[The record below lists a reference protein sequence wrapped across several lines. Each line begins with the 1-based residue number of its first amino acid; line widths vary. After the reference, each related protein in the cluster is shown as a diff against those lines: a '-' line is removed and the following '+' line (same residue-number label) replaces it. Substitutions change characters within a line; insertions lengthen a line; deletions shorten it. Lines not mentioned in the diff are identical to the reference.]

1 MKKDKEMDFTGD
13 ELVMLYCLVHDHAT
27 DCGEFLDGDTPLT
40 DLPREFLQERL
51 RLANSTARKLR
62 KILSDLGFDVNSLA

>member
-1 MKKDKEMDFTGD
+1 MKKDMEMDFTGD
-13 ELVMLYCLVHDHAT
+13 ELVMLYYLVHDHAA
-27 DCGEFLDGDTPLT
+27 DCGEMLDGNGPPA

-51 RLANSTARKLR
+51 RLVNSAARKLR